1 MASKDIFER
10 SKSMTG
16 SSMSKIRLI
25 CTGQHLPATSS
36 TIVKETEIFET
47 STTTSHVTL
56 PVARGIC
63 GTTTARPVT
72 LDATRVLEM
81 MNSTDSHEITLV
93 TIFMKEELRAQNNAE
108 MDSYQVT
115 MNVMTGTLSMM
126 MADHL
131 TESQK
136 MDLPESTARPPLQL
150 TDMKF
155 EAMGVRLTT
164 SEMTV
169 ISQMETDATPLDT
182 QSTAT
187 LVQGVA
193 GTTSTSAGKPVE
205 TALFLTALSSQNLTT
220 MVETMEIMQM
230 EMGEVLFAGQRQ
242 DGLVQVVMRTLLILV
257 QRPVEMAYDFLL
269 NEMTQIS

>member
-1 MASKDIFER
+1 MILLVQEISGLEMASKDIFER

-93 TIFMKEELRAQNNAE
+93 TISMKEELRAQNNVE
-108 MDSYQVT
+108 MDSY
-115 MNVMTGTLSMM
+115 
-126 MADHL
+126 
-131 TESQK
+131 
-136 MDLPESTARPPLQL
+136 
-150 TDMKF
+150 
-155 EAMGVRLTT
+155 
-164 SEMTV
+164 
-169 ISQMETDATPLDT
+169 
-182 QSTAT
+182 
-187 LVQGVA
+187 
-193 GTTSTSAGKPVE
+193 
-205 TALFLTALSSQNLTT
+205 
-220 MVETMEIMQM
+220 
-230 EMGEVLFAGQRQ
+230 
-242 DGLVQVVMRTLLILV
+242 
-257 QRPVEMAYDFLL
+257 
-269 NEMTQIS
+269 